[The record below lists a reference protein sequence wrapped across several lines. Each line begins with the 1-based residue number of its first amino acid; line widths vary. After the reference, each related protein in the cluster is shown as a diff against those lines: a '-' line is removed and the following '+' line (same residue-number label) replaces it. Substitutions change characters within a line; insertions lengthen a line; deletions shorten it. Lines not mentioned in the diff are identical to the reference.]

1 MLMCHKQSDFV
12 FFSKILWN
20 MCFMYMFTNWT
31 FYVLV
36 VTNTIGKNI
45 VLLIEVLE
53 YALHLC

>member
-1 MLMCHKQSDFV
+1 MY
-12 FFSKILWN
+12 
-20 MCFMYMFTNWT
+20 FMYMFTNWT
-31 FYVLV
+31 FYILV